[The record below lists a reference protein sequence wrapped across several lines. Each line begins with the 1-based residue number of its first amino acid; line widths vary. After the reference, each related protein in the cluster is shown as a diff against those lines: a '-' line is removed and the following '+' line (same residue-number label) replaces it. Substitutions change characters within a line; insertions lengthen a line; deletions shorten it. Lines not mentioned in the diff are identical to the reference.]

1 MSEENNKVSDIS
13 KDNIPEELDTL
24 SKSELINL
32 IDKLVLSLH
41 EVEYQLKILKANNSV
56 IERVEISKEEE
67 IALTQLE
74 MLKSKTSNRQMS
86 LEEARI
92 FDILV
97 KNKRLSQGDSTT
109 ITADYERLDRID
121 SKKLISIAKKNTKK
135 SGSNV
140 Q

>member
-1 MSEENNKVSDIS
+1 MSEENNRVNDIS

-32 IDKLVLSLH
+32 IDKLVVSLH
-41 EVEYQLKILKANNSV
+41 EVEYQLKMLRANNSV

-109 ITADYERLDRID
+109 ITADHKRLATVD
-121 SKKLISIAKKNTKK
+121 SKKLISIAKKSSKK
-135 SGSNV
+135 PKSNV
-140 Q
+140 